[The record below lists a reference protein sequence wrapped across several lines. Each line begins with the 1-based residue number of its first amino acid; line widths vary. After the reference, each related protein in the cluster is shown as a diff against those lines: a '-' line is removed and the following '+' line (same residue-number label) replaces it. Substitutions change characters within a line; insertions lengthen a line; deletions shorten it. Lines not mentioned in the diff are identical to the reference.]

1 MYFSIILGVLTI
13 STEEI
18 ETRIKLNEIVAYEL
32 VSLNQHQSDVNEGIV
47 SIYLKGNNKELV
59 YHCKGKKSW
68 ANVIE
73 WFKDY
78 ENEIIEGMTQEIAKN
93 NKKARF

>member
-1 MYFSIILGVLTI
+1 MYFSIILGILTI

-18 ETRIKLNEIVAYEL
+18 ETRIKLTEIVAYEL
-32 VSLNQHQSDVNEGIV
+32 VSLTDVDEGIV

-73 WFKDY
+73 WFKSY